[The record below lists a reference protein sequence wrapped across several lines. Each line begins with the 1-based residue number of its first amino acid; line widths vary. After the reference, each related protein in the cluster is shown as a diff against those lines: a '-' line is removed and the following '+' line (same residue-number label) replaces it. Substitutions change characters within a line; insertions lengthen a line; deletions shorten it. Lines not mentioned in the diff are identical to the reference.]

1 MLFPKN
7 LTLTTVFFTL
17 ALACTTAQSQE
28 QHNLDNDSKK
38 FSYAIGYQ
46 IGQSILAQIQE
57 APDLDMNLFSMAV
70 TESLMGAEP
79 AMNEQEMAEIIVAKQ
94 QQIQEEMAREAQ
106 ENAADSR
113 AFLEEN
119 RAREG
124 VVVTE
129 SGVQYQIIESGDPE
143 GESPGLEDTV
153 IVHYEGK
160 LIDGT
165 VFDSSRAR
173 ETPARFSLT
182 GIIPGWSEV
191 LRLMRPGDV
200 WNVVLPPEMGYGEAG
215 VENVIGPNQVLV
227 FEIELIEVMK
237 SSNS

>member
-1 MLFPKN
+1 MQLQK
-7 LTLTTVFFTL
+7 TLTIITVFFTS
-17 ALACTTAQSQE
+17 ALICSIAQSQD
-28 QHNLDNDSKK
+28 QPNLDDENKK

-46 IGQSILAQIQE
+46 VGQSILAQIQSV
-57 APDLDMNLFSMAV
+57 PDLDMAVFSDAV
-70 TESLMGAEP
+70 TASLMSAGP
-79 AMNEQEMAEIIVAKQ
+79 AMAEQEMAEIIVAKQ
-94 QQIQEEMAREAQ
+94 QQMQQEIARQAQ
-106 ENAADSR
+106 GNAERSL

-119 RAREG
+119 KTREG

-129 SGVQYQIIESGDPE
+129 SGVQYQIIESGDPS
-143 GESPGLEDTV
+143 GDSPGLQDTV
-153 IVHYEGK
+153 IVQYEGK

-173 ETPARFSLT
+173 GTPARFSLT

-191 LRLMRPGDV
+191 LQLMRPGDI
-200 WNVVLPPEMGYGEAG
+200 WNVVLPPEMAYGEEG
-215 VENVIGPNQVLV
+215 VENVIGPNEALV